1 MTSRLEAIRELRNS
15 VLAPLDESCGSG
27 AKGRVRRV
35 DTIRAMVK
43 DRKKKKDV
51 SRGNVPFKE
60 WLRVAVETVE
70 DVTGMEADILPEV
83 PWRSLYKDGYTPDD
97 AVQEALRM
105 AEDEDEDSDAQ
116 SGGEVVT
123 FREWISAVDKGLKLT
138 GKATL
143 SQLKEDGVFSGSKV
157 HQLFM
162 DNRSVAKAIRL
173 FSDFQNNA
181 GQRDESTRGPRDKS
195 IWGKEEFEG
204 GSSLGDKL
212 SELAEEFGVNTKGE
226 ALSVFDDDFDDDMD
240 TDDVYGE
247 YEEKHEE
254 ELDQGGGDGNRPLGN
269 VCPDEISRIAS
280 IVKSDA
286 EEGESRLQK
295 KQEEASV
302 DGGDFGRWGPATKAA
317 SVAKTSIVKAINRV
331 EGSSYRFH
339 SDGTPASA
347 DGGSE
352 LIFVIENSRD
362 EDATSYFLV
371 FKLKGT
377 KEVPSWDVSL
387 RKGDGIKNAKTV
399 SSKSGVSSDKL
410 SSVVS
415 SLKPTGKG
423 PKEEK

>member
-1 MTSRLEAIRELRNS
+1 MTSRLEAIRELRNL
-15 VLAPLDESCGSG
+15 VLEPLDELCGSE
-27 AKGRVRRV
+27 AKGRGRRV

-123 FREWISAVDKGLKLT
+123 FREWISAVDKGLRLT

-195 IWGKEEFEG
+195 IWGKEEYEG
-204 GSSLGDKL
+204 ESSLDNKL
-212 SELAEEFGVNTKGE
+212 SELAEEFGVNTNGKVPYTF
-226 ALSVFDDDFDDDMD
+226 ADDMD
-240 TDDVYGE
+240 TDDVDGE
-247 YEEKHEE
+247 YEE
-254 ELDQGGGDGNRPLGN
+254 ELDQGGGDGDRPLGN
-269 VCPDEISRIAS
+269 VGPDEISRIAS

-410 SSVVS
+410 SSVAS

>member
-1 MTSRLEAIRELRNS
+1 
-15 VLAPLDESCGSG
+15 
-27 AKGRVRRV
+27 
-35 DTIRAMVK
+35 
-43 DRKKKKDV
+43 
-51 SRGNVPFKE
+51 VPFKE

-105 AEDEDEDSDAQ
+105 AEDEDEDSNAQ
-116 SGGEVVT
+116 SGGEITT
-123 FREWISAVDKGLKLT
+123 FREWISAVDKGLKLV
-138 GKATL
+138 GKVTL

-173 FSDFQNNA
+173 FSDFQNNV
-181 GQRDESTRGPRDKS
+181 GQKDESTRGLRGKS

-204 GSSLGDKL
+204 ESSLGDKL
-212 SELAEEFGVNTKGE
+212 SELAEEFGVNTKGK
-226 ALSVFDDDFDDDMD
+226 ALSVFADDMD
-240 TDDVYGE
+240 TDDVDGE
-247 YEEKHEE
+247 HEE
-254 ELDQGGGDGNRPLGN
+254 ELDQGGGNGNGSLGDGNS
-269 VCPDEISRIAS
+269 DEVSRIAS
-280 IVKSDA
+280 IVRSDA
-286 EEGESRLQK
+286 DKEAVKLQK
-295 KQEEASV
+295 KQEGASV

-317 SVAKTSIVKAINRV
+317 SAAKTSIVKAINKV

-339 SDGTPASA
+339 SDGTPSSA

-377 KEVPSWDVSL
+377 KEVPSWNVSL

-399 SSKSGVSSDKL
+399 TEKSGVSSDRL
-410 SSVVS
+410 SSVAS
-415 SLKPTGKG
+415 SLKPKSTGKG
-423 PKEEK
+423 PKKEK

>member
-1 MTSRLEAIRELRNS
+1 MTSRLEAIRELRNA
-15 VLAPLDESCGSG
+15 VLVPLDESCGSE
-27 AKGRVRRV
+27 AKGRGRRI
-35 DTIRAMVK
+35 DTIRTMVK

-51 SRGNVPFKE
+51 SRGKVPFKE

-105 AEDEDEDSDAQ
+105 AEDEDEDSDVQ
-116 SGGEVVT
+116 SGGEVAT
-123 FREWISAVDKGLKLT
+123 FREWISAVDKGLKLA

-181 GQRDESTRGPRDKS
+181 GQKDESTRGPRDKS

-204 GSSLGDKL
+204 ESSLGDKL
-212 SELAEEFGVNTKGE
+212 SELAEEFGVNTNGK
-226 ALSVFDDDFDDDMD
+226 ALSVFADDMD
-240 TDDVYGE
+240 TDDVDGE
-247 YEEKHEE
+247 HEE
-254 ELDQGGGDGNRPLGN
+254 ELDQVGSDGNGSLGDGNSN
-269 VCPDEISRIAS
+269 EVSRIAS
-280 IVKSDA
+280 IVRLDA
-286 EEGESRLQK
+286 DKEVVKLQK
-295 KQEEASV
+295 EGASV

-317 SVAKTSIVKAINRV
+317 SAAKTSIVKAINKV

-362 EDATSYFLV
+362 EDAISYFLV
-371 FKLKGT
+371 FKSKGT
-377 KEVPSWDVSL
+377 KEVPSWNVSL

-399 SSKSGVSSDKL
+399 TEKFGVSSDKL
-410 SSVVS
+410 SSVAS
-415 SLKPTGKG
+415 SLRPTGKG
-423 PKEEK
+423 SKKEK